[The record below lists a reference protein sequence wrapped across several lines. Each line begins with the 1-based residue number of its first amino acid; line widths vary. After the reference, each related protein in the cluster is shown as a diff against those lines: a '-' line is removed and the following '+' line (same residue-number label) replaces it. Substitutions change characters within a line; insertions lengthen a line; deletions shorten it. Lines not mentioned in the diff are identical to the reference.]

1 MWQRY
6 NQFKERG
13 LKLDMSRGKPEK
25 AQLDLS
31 VPMLRIDD
39 GWIDDDFISEDGIDV
54 RNYGDPTG
62 IPEAKR
68 LFSELLGVPAGQ
80 IIVGGNSSINMI
92 HDTLTRALLCGPME
106 GDTPWAKL
114 PRVKFICPVP
124 GYDWHFHMCETLGIE
139 MIPVELEPG
148 GPDMDKVE
156 QLVKDPAVKGLIC
169 VPMYSNPSGITFSD
183 ETVMRLASMKTSAP
197 DFRIVWDNAYCVHHL
212 YENDRDSLMNIYD
225 ACVAA
230 AGQGTHVHFYIEGNF
245 CRRRRSSN
253 GCKSCQY
260 CPSRRTAHLP
270 ACML

>member
-92 HDTLTRALLCGPME
+92 HDTLTRVAVRSHGRRHMGKASPGEIHM
-106 GDTPWAKL
+106 P
-114 PRVKFICPVP
+114 CP
-124 GYDWHFHMCETLGIE
+124 D
-139 MIPVELEPG
+139 
-148 GPDMDKVE
+148 
-156 QLVKDPAVKGLIC
+156 
-169 VPMYSNPSGITFSD
+169 
-183 ETVMRLASMKTSAP
+183 
-197 DFRIVWDNAYCVHHL
+197 
-212 YENDRDSLMNIYD
+212 
-225 ACVAA
+225 A
-230 AGQGTHVHFYIEGNF
+230 AGI
-245 CRRRRSSN
+245 S
-253 GCKSCQY
+253 
-260 CPSRRTAHLP
+260 
-270 ACML
+270 M